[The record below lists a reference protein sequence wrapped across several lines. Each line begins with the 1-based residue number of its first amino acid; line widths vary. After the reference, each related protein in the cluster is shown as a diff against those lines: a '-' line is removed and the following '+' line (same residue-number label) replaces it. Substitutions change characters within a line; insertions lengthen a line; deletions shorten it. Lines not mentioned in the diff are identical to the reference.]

1 MKFFIILV
9 NLLSGEI
16 SPNIFVFK
24 FEQFN
29 EIETCDNYI
38 IDNEQYLTRQ
48 IENQFPKET
57 IEQTMVMCMTPKEI
71 NNLVKYTEEKK
82 WQEQNPI

>member
-1 MKFFIILV
+1 MKFFIVLV
-9 NLLSGEI
+9 ILLSGEI
-16 SPNIFVFK
+16 SPNIFVFR

-38 IDNEQYLTRQ
+38 IDNKQYLTRQ

-82 WQEQNPI
+82 WQEQKPI

>member
-1 MKFFIILV
+1 MKFFIVLV
-9 NLLSGEI
+9 ILLSGEM
-16 SPNIFVFK
+16 SPNIFVFR

-38 IDNEQYLTRQ
+38 KDNEQYLTTQ

-57 IEQTMVMCMTPKEI
+57 IQQSRVMCMTPKEI
-71 NNLVKYTEEKK
+71 NKLIEYTEDKK
-82 WQEQNPI
+82 WQEQKPI